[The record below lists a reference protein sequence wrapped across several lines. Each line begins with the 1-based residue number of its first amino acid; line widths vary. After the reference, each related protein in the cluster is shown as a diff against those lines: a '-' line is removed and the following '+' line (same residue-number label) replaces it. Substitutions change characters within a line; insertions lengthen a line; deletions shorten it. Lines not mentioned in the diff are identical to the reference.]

1 MKGAEIMRRWILPAV
16 LTTAL
21 IFTGIWGYNQYRLN
35 EQYRIHMDNLYQK
48 SFYELVGNVGSVET
62 RLAKLMVSGD
72 RSQHMMLLSEISRQ
86 AHAAQMDLGQL
97 PISHAALDK
106 TSKFLNQLSDYAYY
120 LSKQVSDGKTISIEE
135 IENLQKLHENA
146 ARLNSDLTRLSTEVL
161 KEQPGWGK
169 LMRKAGSDF
178 YEISDDLY
186 TKQFVN
192 LQKTGIDYPSLI
204 YDGPFS
210 EALNQK
216 AGREFKGAPV
226 TEQQAA
232 EIALDFFGNDRTA
245 RIERSADSTNG
256 ILDTWGFQIWTREE
270 PDNPFYISVSRKG
283 GKVVNLIG
291 QHQVEKETLSVK
303 EAMRKA
309 EEFLAAKGFKGMI
322 PTYQQ
327 SFQGMS
333 TINFAYAHDD
343 IIFYPDLIKVKI
355 ALDDGRVYGFESRN
369 YLQAHKERKLEEP
382 ALTMEEAQKLVNPSL
397 KITSSRLAVIPTDGG
412 QERLCYEFKGN
423 LGEKRFIVYID
434 ANSGEEA
441 DILQIIETEN
451 GSLTI

>member
-186 TKQFVN
+186 
-192 LQKTGIDYPSLI
+192 
-204 YDGPFS
+204 DGPFS

-232 EIALDFFGNDRTA
+232 R
-245 RIERSADSTNG
+245 
-256 ILDTWGFQIWTREE
+256 
-270 PDNPFYISVSRKG
+270 
-283 GKVVNLIG
+283 NL
-291 QHQVEKETLSVK
+291 KPSS
-303 EAMRKA
+303 
-309 EEFLAAKGFKGMI
+309 LAV
-322 PTYQQ
+322 
-327 SFQGMS
+327 FQGCFRFSMS
-333 TINFAYAHDD
+333 FFINSSQGPTTA
-343 IIFYPDLIKVKI
+343 
-355 ALDDGRVYGFESRN
+355 GFR
-369 YLQAHKERKLEEP
+369 
-382 ALTMEEAQKLVNPSL
+382 
-397 KITSSRLAVIPTDGG
+397 
-412 QERLCYEFKGN
+412 
-423 LGEKRFIVYID
+423 
-434 ANSGEEA
+434 
-441 DILQIIETEN
+441 
-451 GSLTI
+451 